1 MLRLLVC
8 QRSLNHKL
16 KAIHNEWRLRYHAQK
31 GVSKIVKS
39 QIESNSQ
46 LSYQNNYQPSRVC
59 QRSLNHKLKAI
70 HNAISDS
77 SCRLLGVSK
86 IVKSQIESNSQQ
98 CRSYVFRNNGV
109 SKIVKSQIESN
120 SQPADR
126 YYRRGVRCV
135 KDR

>member
-1 MLRLLVC
+1 MVC

-16 KAIHNEWRLRYHAQK
+16 KAIHNTVIL
-31 GVSKIVKS
+31 
-39 QIESNSQ
+39 
-46 LSYQNNYQPSRVC
+46 
-59 QRSLNHKLKAI
+59 
-70 HNAISDS
+70 DS
-77 SCRLLGVSK
+77 VTPRGVSK